1 MSAQRHK
8 TFHVVWVP
16 PTRPPTPREAET
28 WVRPVL
34 CTSKLGNGPGRFL
47 GICLS
52 GLHTRTFIQVMAGT
66 TSKSTVF
73 FHPDLGIGGAER
85 LILDAALALKSK
97 GHKITIFTSHCDPA
111 HCFDE
116 ARDGT
121 LDVHVRGNT
130 IFPATLLGRFKILF
144 SILRQV
150 HLLISITISGELAR
164 LKPDAFFIDQLAAGI
179 PFLRWRWP
187 NTRILFYCHFPD
199 LLLVQNRSRWWKRI
213 WRLPFDRLEGWG
225 MKGADKIVVNSD
237 FTKGVVEDVWPAL
250 ARKKRGAQAISVV
263 YPCVD
268 TKDTSKDTE
277 KANGKVDISTAD
289 DELWQGKKM
298 ILSINRFERKKN
310 IGLAIHA
317 FHGLELD
324 DRRGVR
330 LIVAGGY
337 DPRVEEN
344 VRYHQELVKFAE
356 SLGLR
361 SATANNVVTAL
372 NVPDEIDILFLL
384 SVPAQLKTMLLTAAR
399 LLVYTPAN
407 EHFGIVPLE
416 AMLAGVPV
424 LAADSGGPLETV
436 LEGQTGWLRSAEDV
450 RQWTEVMQRVLHG
463 LSEGKL
469 RTMGEAGK
477 RWVRSEFS
485 ETKMADRLDEEITWM
500 VDSPRRRVLGFADLL
515 LALGMAVPVVAALY
529 VIVSRVFENMKS

>member
-1 MSAQRHK
+1 MAASA
-8 TFHVVWVP
+8 P
-16 PTRPPTPREAET
+16 
-28 WVRPVL
+28 
-34 CTSKLGNGPGRFL
+34 
-47 GICLS
+47 
-52 GLHTRTFIQVMAGT
+52 
-66 TSKSTVF
+66 KSIVF

-85 LILDAALALKSK
+85 LILDAALALQSQ
-97 GHKITIFTSHCDPA
+97 GHKITIFTSHCDPT

-121 LDVHVRGNT
+121 LDVRVRGNT

-144 SILRQV
+144 SVLRQL
-150 HLLISITISGELAR
+150 HLIIAITFLGELAR

-187 NTRILFYCHFPD
+187 TTPILFYCHFPD
-199 LLLVQNRSRWWKRI
+199 LLLVQNRSKWWKRI
-213 WRLPFDRLEGWG
+213 WRLPFDGLEGWG

-237 FTKGVVEDVWPAL
+237 FTKRVVEEVWPAL
-250 ARKKRGAQAISVV
+250 ARKKDGALAIGVV

-268 TKDTSKDTE
+268 TRGKAKGEETKSE
-277 KANGKVDISTAD
+277 KVGANTQEGQ
-289 DELWQGKKM
+289 LWKGKKI

-310 IGLAIHA
+310 IALAIHA
-317 FHGLELD
+317 FHGLSSS
-324 DRRGVR
+324 DRQGVR
-330 LIVAGGY
+330 LVVAGGY

-344 VRYHQELVKFAE
+344 VRYHNELVKLSE

-361 SATANNVVTAL
+361 SATAKNVVTAL
-372 NVPDEIDILFLL
+372 KIPDDIEILFLL
-384 SVPAQLKTMLLTAAR
+384 SVPAQLKTMLLSAAR
-399 LLVYTPAN
+399 LLVYTPTN

-450 RQWTEVMQRVLHG
+450 DRWTEVMQKVLHG
-463 LSEGKL
+463 LSEEKL
-469 RTMGEAGK
+469 RTMGMAGK
-477 RWVRSEFS
+477 RWVKSEFS

-500 VDSPRRRVLGFADLL
+500 VVSPRRRVLELADLL
-515 LALGMAVPVVAALY
+515 LGLGMAVPVLGALC
-529 VIVSRVFENMKS
+529 VIVFRVYGSFKS